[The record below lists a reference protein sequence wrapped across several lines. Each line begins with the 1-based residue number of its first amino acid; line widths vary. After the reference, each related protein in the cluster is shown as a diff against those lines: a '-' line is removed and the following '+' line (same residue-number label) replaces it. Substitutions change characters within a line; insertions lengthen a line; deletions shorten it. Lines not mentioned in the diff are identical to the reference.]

1 MTRIPGP
8 GNDPRPLSIFL
19 ILFVFLAAVVFFLG
33 GCAGGDGQE
42 SSTASSDS
50 SAVAADSTE
59 VAETRGGGF
68 LDRFRKKDEEE
79 KEEERVPV
87 ELGEVARGDVPS
99 YLGATASLEPE
110 KRVTVQSEAAGQIR
124 ALHVEEGDW
133 IQAGQIMATLDG
145 EAETLALEEAAVRAA
160 ARERELRRGEVLH
173 AEHGISEKELTD
185 LRFRYDEAEAQRRSA
200 AHRLAQTRILAPF
213 SGRVAERFVD
223 PGQHL
228 GMGSALFELVDS
240 DPLLARIYLP
250 EKQAVRIALGQS
262 VVIVP
267 DTQPDLELA
276 GEVMRIAPVVDTR
289 TGTVKVT
296 CRIAGEGGLL
306 RPGSFVR
313 VKVQTDLHESVLVV
327 PKRALVPEGGET
339 YVFKAMADSVI
350 KVAVSTG
357 YGNGTEVEVIEG
369 LDEGDRI
376 VVVGTGSLKNGSK
389 FKDLGAEEPM
399 EADATG
405 SSDPADGEGDE
416 S

>member
-1 MTRIPGP
+1 MHRITGP
-8 GNDPRPLSIFL
+8 GSDPRPLSIFL
-19 ILFVFLAAVVFFLG
+19 ILFVFLAAVTAFLG
-33 GCAGGDGQE
+33 GCARGGEKSDGM
-42 SSTASSDS
+42 
-50 SAVAADSTE
+50 AADSTRVADSTQ
-59 VAETRGGGF
+59 VAESKSGGF
-68 LDRFRKKDEEE
+68 LDRFRKSDEED
-79 KEEERVPV
+79 KEEERIPV
-87 ELGEVARGDVPS
+87 ELGVVGRGDVPS

-110 KRVTVQSEAAGQIR
+110 KRVTVQSEAMGQIR
-124 ALHVEEGDW
+124 ELRVEEGDF
-133 IQAGQIMATLDG
+133 IVAGQVMATLDG
-145 EAETLALEEAAVRAA
+145 EAETLALEEAALRAA
-160 ARERELRRGEVLH
+160 ARERELRRGEALH
-173 AEHGISEKELTD
+173 AEQGISKKELQD
-185 LRFRYDEAEAQRRSA
+185 LRFRFDEAEAQRRSA
-200 AHRLAQTRILAPF
+200 EHRLERTRIIAPF
-213 SGRVAERFVD
+213 SGRVSERLVD

-228 GMGSALFELVDS
+228 GVGIPLFELVDS

-267 DTQPDLELA
+267 DTRPDLELG

-350 KVAVSTG
+350 KVAVATG
-357 YGNGTEVEVIEG
+357 YGNGSEVEIVEG

-389 FKDLGAEEPM
+389 FKDLGAEGA
-399 EADATG
+399 ADADT
-405 SSDPADGEGDE
+405 ADLASGEGDE

>member
-1 MTRIPGP
+1 
-8 GNDPRPLSIFL
+8 
-19 ILFVFLAAVVFFLG
+19 VVG
-33 GCAGGDGQE
+33 
-42 SSTASSDS
+42 
-50 SAVAADSTE
+50 
-59 VAETRGGGF
+59 
-68 LDRFRKKDEEE
+68 
-79 KEEERVPV
+79 
-87 ELGEVARGDVPS
+87 RGDVPS

-110 KRVTVQSEAAGQIR
+110 KRVTVQSEAMGQIR
-124 ALHVEEGDW
+124 ELRVEEGDF
-133 IQAGQIMATLDG
+133 IVAGQVMATLDG
-145 EAETLALEEAAVRAA
+145 EAETLALEEAALRAA
-160 ARERELRRGEVLH
+160 ARERELRRGEALH
-173 AEHGISEKELTD
+173 AEQGISKKELQD
-185 LRFRYDEAEAQRRSA
+185 LRFRFDEAEAQRRSA
-200 AHRLAQTRILAPF
+200 EHRLERTRIIAPF
-213 SGRVAERFVD
+213 SGRVSERLVD

-228 GMGSALFELVDS
+228 GVGIPLFELVDS

-267 DTQPDLELA
+267 DTRPDLELG

-350 KVAVSTG
+350 KVAVATG
-357 YGNGTEVEVIEG
+357 YGNGSEVEIVEG

-389 FKDLGAEEPM
+389 FKDLGAEGA
-399 EADATG
+399 ADADT
-405 SSDPADGEGDE
+405 ADLASGEGDE